1 MTLTQQ
7 APTPCLLNMVPGGLT
22 PLISAKKAQEIGYRI
37 AIWPCLAL
45 TASYLS
51 LRTAARELK
60 TTGAVAET
68 RDKDDKVQGG
78 IRELFEVCGLEQCVD
93 FDKDCG
99 GADYEKGV

>member
-1 MTLTQQ
+1 M
-7 APTPCLLNMVPGGLT
+7 PGGLT
-22 PLISAKKAQEIGYRI
+22 PIISAQTAQKIGYRL

-51 LRTAARELK
+51 LRKAARELK

-68 RDKDDKVQGG
+68 RDEDGKVQGG
-78 IRELFEVCGLEQCVD
+78 IRELFEVCGLEQCAQ
-93 FDKDCG
+93 FDRDCG